1 MTTPAHTAGQ
11 GTDDWQLPWEG
22 GCRCGQVRLRITAP
36 PLLSMACHC
45 TGCQRMSASAFSL
58 SLAIPAPGF
67 EVVAGEPVIGGLH
80 GDSHHY
86 FCPHCKSWMFTRTEG
101 MDEFVNIRPTMLD
114 RHEWFVPFM
123 ETWTD
128 EKLPW
133 ATTPAV
139 HSFGKLPDFA
149 AFPALIQAYAQEGA
163 RPAKAPAQS

>member
-22 GCRCGQVRLRITAP
+22 SCRCGQVRLRITAP

-139 HSFGKLPDFA
+139 HSFGKLPDLA

-163 RPAKAPAQS
+163 RPAKA